1 MNTLC
6 CFLEG
11 LEADNW
17 SVFSFREYFLILF
30 IAVPD
35 FSLIS
40 WLAKK
45 SCFQR
50 ITAANGCGYV
60 WASKVLIWNKTL
72 HDLAVFFCHLKES
85 SLQSQNA
92 SKTRLFS
99 HSVSEW
105 KFWCS
110 RSQRLLFWSVAMRRA
125 NVVRRLFGHN
135 DLGQECNHVWLNIK
149 CHQVIMTEQTPF
161 SETHLGWW
169 IL

>member
-17 SVFSFREYFLILF
+17 FVFSFREYFLILF

-99 HSVSEW
+99 RSVSEW
-105 KFWCS
+105 SFDVRALNDCCFGWGRWEERTLFDVCS
-110 RSQRLLFWSVAMRRA
+110 VTMTSVKNATTCGSTSSVTRSLWPNKRHSAK
-125 NVVRRLFGHN
+125 H
-135 DLGQECNHVWLNIK
+135 I
-149 CHQVIMTEQTPF
+149 
-161 SETHLGWW
+161 
-169 IL
+169 